1 MTALIKR
8 ADRFTET
15 AIDDEIVIMRLDNG
29 EFSALSQTAAAIWRL
44 IDGTRNRESLL
55 TALDENF
62 DAGER
67 NMSADVDE
75 FLTQMRAA
83 GLLDDG

>member
-15 AIDDEIVIMRLDNG
+15 TIDDEIVIMRLDNG
-29 EFSALSQTAAAIWRL
+29 EFFALTQTAAAIWRL
-44 IDGTRNRESLL
+44 IDGTRDRAMLL
-55 TALDENF
+55 TALGDAF
-62 DAGER
+62 DADEQQLA
-67 NMSADVDE
+67 ADADE
-75 FLTQMRAA
+75 FLAQLRAA